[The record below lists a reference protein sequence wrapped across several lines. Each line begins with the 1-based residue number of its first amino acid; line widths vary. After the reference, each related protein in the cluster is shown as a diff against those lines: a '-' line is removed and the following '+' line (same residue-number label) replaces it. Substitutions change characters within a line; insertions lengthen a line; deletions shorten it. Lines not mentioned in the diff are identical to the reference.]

1 MPLVLTLL
9 SLPLAAGA
17 VKYGVRNAYFWII
30 RSGPGWGA
38 ERGGSGSEVGISR
51 SGGTCRWIIRRSWV

>member
-1 MPLVLTLL
+1 MTLTLTLL

-30 RSGPGWGA
+30 RYCLDTYMVLPAWQCLHSTTYIAWA
-38 ERGGSGSEVGISR
+38 ARRSCSEVS
-51 SGGTCRWIIRRSWV
+51 